1 MTART
6 ITNSR
11 LVDGL
16 KIDNLPSDTQAELAT
31 KVPEA
36 PIDGNVYARKDGG
49 WVEASAVAG
58 VSSVNGQTGDVTLTA
73 SDVGAPSGSGTSTG
87 INTGDQDLTPF
98 VAGPASA
105 TDNTLTRFDGTT
117 GKLVQNSSVSL
128 SDNGDFAD
136 ANALTFDTTPTAVPT
151 STGTL
156 RWNPDEDTLDIV
168 QSSSILQVGQEL
180 QWNVRNNTA
189 STITEGT
196 PVYVTGTL

>member
-98 VAGPASA
+98 VAGPTSA

-117 GKLVQNSSVSL
+117 GKLIQNGTVTE
-128 SDNGDFAD
+128 SDNGDLSAV
-136 ANALTFDTTPTAVPT
+136 NAVSLATAPTLVPAVP
-151 STGTL
+151 GTL
-156 RWNPDEDTLDIV
+156 SWNPDEDTLDIR
-168 QSSSILQVGQEL
+168 QLGSILQVGQEL
-180 QWNVRNNTA
+180 QWNVRNATA